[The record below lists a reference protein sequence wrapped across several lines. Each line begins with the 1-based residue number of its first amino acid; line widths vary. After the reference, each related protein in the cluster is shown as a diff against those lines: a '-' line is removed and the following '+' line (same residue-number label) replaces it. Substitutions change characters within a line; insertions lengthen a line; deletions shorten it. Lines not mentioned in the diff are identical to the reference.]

1 VLGRLSMGNQH
12 SNERPKTG
20 RGGGLLTSAEE
31 IEEWL
36 PDSVKRLEKGSLP
49 AHRDVDWTDET
60 VVEKATQVPAAVERR
75 ARRAQAGKT
84 GGRCPA
90 LVLVASAR
98 LEPTRPRHVQGVSC
112 APSGDVRHGRAAGW
126 LRAARVCARTCPARA
141 QQPRTLREPR
151 ASNCFDRAD
160 GTRTKQL
167 NTIHNVVE
175 ERKTLKRTNSFSG
188 KLANLSI
195 GKKRGERKKTGLAR
209 SVSFSSLE
217 REELTF
223 DAGCSCEAFSPEEH
237 GYHAAM
243 QLVKD
248 NGGQFQFSPTSVC
261 VDDHSHR
268 PY

>member
-1 VLGRLSMGNQH
+1 M
-12 SNERPKTG
+12 
-20 RGGGLLTSAEE
+20 
-31 IEEWL
+31 
-36 PDSVKRLEKGSLP
+36 
-49 AHRDVDWTDET
+49 
-60 VVEKATQVPAAVERR
+60 
-75 ARRAQAGKT
+75 
-84 GGRCPA
+84 
-90 LVLVASAR
+90 
-98 LEPTRPRHVQGVSC
+98 
-112 APSGDVRHGRAAGW
+112 
-126 LRAARVCARTCPARA
+126 
-141 QQPRTLREPR
+141 
-151 ASNCFDRAD
+151 
-160 GTRTKQL
+160 
-167 NTIHNVVE
+167 E

-248 NGGQFQFSPTSVC
+248 NEGQFQFSPTSVC